1 MAVPQIDLVSQ
12 HEDLLPQLRE
22 AFDDILAT
30 GGFLLGPYVEAFER
44 KLAAVCATPHAIAL
58 SSGTDALLVSLMACG
73 FERGDEV
80 IVPSFTFFATAG
92 SVVRAG
98 LTPVFVDIEPRSF
111 NIDPEAVAAA
121 VTDRTRAIIPVHLF
135 GQAADMARINEIAAA
150 HGLVVIEDAAQA
162 IGAGYE
168 GQPVGGLG
176 RLGCLSFY
184 PTKNLAGLG
193 DGGAVVTCDDE
204 LAARVRCLR
213 NHGQTGAYEHQYVGG
228 NFRLDAIQGAAL
240 GLKID
245 RLASYNERRGQL
257 ACYYFE
263 KLAGLPLALPEAEA
277 GRLHVYNQFTV
288 RVGEDARPAGAARE
302 RDALLN
308 HLNEHG
314 VAARVYYPR
323 GLHEQPC
330 FAGLGRRV
338 GDLDRTERACGQ
350 VLSLPIFP
358 EMTGPQQDEV
368 VAQVRSYFS

>member
-1 MAVPQIDLVSQ
+1 MTVPQIDLVSQ

-44 KLAAVCATPHAIAL
+44 KLAAVCETPHAIAL

-111 NIDPEAVAAA
+111 NIDPEAIAAA

-135 GQAADMARINEIAAA
+135 GQAAAMGRINEIAAA
-150 HGLVVIEDAAQA
+150 HGLAVIEDAAQA
-162 IGAGYE
+162 IGARVDGRS
-168 GQPVGGLG
+168 VGGLG
-176 RLGCLSFY
+176 QLGCLSFY

-193 DGGAVVTCDDE
+193 DGGAVVTRDDG
-204 LAARVRCLR
+204 LAARVRCFR

-245 RLASYNERRGQL
+245 RLASYNERRGRL
-257 ACYYFE
+257 ACRYFE
-263 KLAGLPLALPEAEA
+263 KLAGLPLGLPEAES
-277 GRLHVYNQFTV
+277 LHVFNQFTV
-288 RVGEDARPAGAARE
+288 RVGGDARPAGAARE
-302 RDALLN
+302 RDALLK

-314 VAARVYYPR
+314 VAARVYYPK

-330 FAGLGRRV
+330 FIGLGRRG
-338 GDLDRTERACGQ
+338 GDLVQTEQACAE
-350 VLSLPIFP
+350 VLSLPIYP
-358 EMTGPQQDEV
+358 EMTDVQQDEV
-368 VAQVRSYFS
+368 VSQVRSFFS